1 MYALLMRKK
10 WKQTEPFLT
19 PTLVNYYLQATAGVI
34 KNSAF
39 PYKIDAIVI
48 FPGYLSKSNTNIKR
62 FWFKFFYNVNKK
74 VDFLIAEGMNGN
86 SKKSLGLTLKDNV
99 KEIKKYTK
107 STPLLIPSSK
117 DHSKSIFFLQYKDAS
132 SMNNLKKFFE
142 DYHLDSI
149 FGKEIDNELKEDK
162 KELMKKIH
170 NETYERIAKENF
182 ERIVKE
188 NFERI
193 VKENFETKAILV
205 GSSNLSYQTYYKSP
219 ADKGEKDVFLF
230 DANLD
235 DKEEIEFKEKI
246 KKIIPSA
253 PEILLFKEVGKFDL
267 NKMMSD
273 EIDELESFYGL

>member
-1 MYALLMRKK
+1 METMYALLMRKK
-10 WKQTEPFLT
+10 WNQTKPFLT
-19 PTLVNYYLQATAGVI
+19 PTLVNYYLQATAGKI
-34 KNSAF
+34 KDLAF

-62 FWFKFFYNVNKK
+62 FWFNFFDNVNNK
-74 VDFLIAEGMNGN
+74 VDCIIAEGMNGN
-86 SKKSLGLTLKDNV
+86 SKKSLGLTLKNNV

-117 DHSKSIFFLQYKDAS
+117 DHSKSIFFLQCKNAS

-142 DYHLDSI
+142 DYHLDFI

-162 KELMKKIH
+162 KKLMKKF
-170 NETYERIAKENF
+170 NKEEF
-182 ERIVKE
+182 ERIIGN
-188 NFERI
+188 NFEI
-193 VKENFETKAILV
+193 KAILV
-205 GSSNLSYQTYYKSP
+205 GSSNLSYQTYYKSR

-235 DKEEIEFKEKI
+235 NKEEIEFKEKI

-253 PEILLFKEVGKFDL
+253 PEILFFKEVGKFDL